1 MLWRQGSGVAKR
13 RNAFSG
19 DGGGVAGLLGGMGGA
34 CCEGRKEGLETL
46 GKGPVGMEEGE
57 GAVVKVG
64 AGRVVWGHGGLGAP
78 LTPHLLSR
86 PPGVDPSGRQ
96 SYLSGD
102 HPLPQTHSSLHKQ
115 PMADQGSGGSRL
127 PLALPP
133 ASQGCSSGGG
143 GSSAGNSGHPPPPRN
158 LQGLLQ
164 MAITAGSEEPD
175 PPPEPMSEEV
185 KVGSQRSGGRGALG
199 RGGVQG

>member
-1 MLWRQGSGVAKR
+1 MEWVGHAASGERRGLGLW
-13 RNAFSG
+13 
-19 DGGGVAGLLGGMGGA
+19 
-34 CCEGRKEGLETL
+34 
-46 GKGPVGMEEGE
+46 
-57 GAVVKVG
+57 
-64 AGRVVWGHGGLGAP
+64 GRVPLVWRKQRGLRFGVMGGLGTP
-78 LTPHLLSR
+78 LKRHLLSR
-86 PPGVDPSGRQ
+86 PPGVDRSGRQ

-102 HPLPQTHSSLHKQ
+102 HPLPQTHSSLHKP

-127 PLALPP
+127 PLALPS

-185 KVGSQRSGGRGALG
+185 KVGTQRSRGRGGPG